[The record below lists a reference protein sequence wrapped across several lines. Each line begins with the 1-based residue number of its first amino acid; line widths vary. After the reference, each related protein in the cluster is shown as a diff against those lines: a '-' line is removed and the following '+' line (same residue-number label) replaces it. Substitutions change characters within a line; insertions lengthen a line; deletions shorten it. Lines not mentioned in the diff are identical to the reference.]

1 MQLSKIEKNGVVCT
15 VVNSNELVITDA
27 QTALDVLMSAK
38 YDIGT
43 KNIVIDKSGEVKL
56 TARVSPRSTA
66 RGGDTIKVAIDTSRV
81 HIFDKDTEKCIC
93 H

>member
-1 MQLSKIEKNGVVCT
+1 MGAEIYLYLIANRVVVDEALMAKKNV
-15 VVNSNELVITDA
+15 
-27 QTALDVLMSAK
+27 
-38 YDIGT
+38 
-43 KNIVIDKSGEVKL
+43 VIDKSGEVKL

-66 RGGDTIKVAIDTSRV
+66 RGGDTITVAIDTERV